1 MLKLLI
7 NSLAKEFYQQH
18 AGFFLVGIYIL
29 FGVVEPSQ
37 LIGYQK
43 ALLLAGISSPVG
55 MAIVFSSW
63 LLYTMKVHFFIEQK
77 LSLAKYFFIKESAAL
92 EKNLQLKLWIRLYFI
107 LLFPIVVYVFLLIAL
122 SLNYHFFISIIGILT
137 VFSVLILGLSWITYQ
152 SITFGFLKQ
161 EKQSVNFGVKVKK
174 PFFSWPLF
182 HLAKEQPL
190 MLFMCKLLSFV
201 FFKGMMWMFAD
212 IGYDVRII
220 LVALLASILCHAVL
234 VFTLLKFETDYL
246 SFSKSLHISVYKRIF
261 NWLLVLAIVFIPE
274 WILLISVAQFELF
287 SIVNGFMFGLTGLFF
302 LLTLLYM
309 VRLNMDNYL
318 KWLLFFF
325 FITMWSILANHYLL
339 FSVVLL
345 GICILYYVLMFYK
358 TDLKGVEE

>member
-1 MLKLLI
+1 MLRVLI

-63 LLYTMKVHFFIEQK
+63 LLYSLKVHFFIKQK
-77 LSLAKYFFIKESAAL
+77 LSLAKYSFIKESAAL
-92 EKNLQLKLWIRLYFI
+92 KKNLQLKLWLELYFI
-107 LLFPIVVYVFLLIAL
+107 LLLPIVVYVFLLIAL
-122 SLNYHFFISIIGILT
+122 SLSYRFFISIIGILT
-137 VFSVLILGLSWITYQ
+137 VFSILILGLSWLTYQ
-152 SITFGFLKQ
+152 SVTLGFLKQ
-161 EKQSVNFGVKVKK
+161 EKQSVNVGVNIRK

-182 HLAKEQPL
+182 HLFKEQPL

-212 IGYDVRII
+212 IGDDVRVI

-234 VFTLLKFETDYL
+234 VFTILKFETDYL
-246 SFSKSLHISVYKRIF
+246 SFSKSLQISIYKRIF
-261 NWLLVLAIVFIPE
+261 NWLLVFVIVLIPE
-274 WILLISVAQFELF
+274 WIFLFSVAQFELLP
-287 SIVNGFMFGLTGLFF
+287 ITNGFIFALSGLFF
-302 LLTLLYM
+302 LLNLLHM

-325 FITMWSILANHYLL
+325 FIAMWSILAHHYFL
-339 FSVVLL
+339 FSGLLL
-345 GICILYYVLMFYK
+345 GSCMLYYVFMFNK
-358 TDLKGVEE
+358 ADLKGIGE